1 MTDTE
6 QGIIIMSLHINIILL
21 TIIVDQLTVE
31 DVNKGYMD
39 GELLGPDVRVALLG
53 AEGSGKT
60 CLSHTLVGKDFQDTK
75 PTEGADHMEIV
86 VESTTDWRPLTHEE
100 KLRDLDKQKCL
111 ESMSSA
117 VKRTKCRRAVSSP
130 SVSVAVSISSSVL
143 QVSSTVVTPTPPV
156 YPTPLV
162 SSHMMLTSIS
172 SSLPLSSDSV
182 SYSPAMYSTS
192 SFSTN
197 SNTSHLYQ
205 GFDPSIFLNS
215 PLSSDSVSYSP
226 AMYSTSSF
234 STNSNTSHLYQGFD
248 PSIFLNSPLSS
259 DSVSYSPAMYSTS
272 SFSTN
277 SNTSHLYQGFD
288 PSMFL
293 NSPSSSSISQPCQ
306 TIPSKRQKI
315 SLENASPLPDVK
327 DSPFVS
333 VHTFENLK
341 AFKES
346 YDPKKKYV
354 NIWDFAG
361 QQVFQHTHGIFV
373 SEEVVCLIVFDAGL
387 ALDELPERR
396 YPNDRT
402 PRRTVLETICYWMEL
417 ISCRVSKRSTS
428 DSDLSILLPTFIL
441 VGTHTDKLSYDIY
454 IARDVCFEIFVPMF
468 KKELIGKPFSDHIAG
483 SKNNQLFEKGS
494 PSLFFICNKQWSRDS
509 VVVNALKETVMQA
522 ASITRKTRPTC
533 YVEIERKLML
543 LSSQDQVG
551 IIGFDEITKVAK
563 SCGLSTDKEGL
574 LKMTQYFHHKGA
586 LLHFHSVPSLS
597 NIIILSPNWLTKLL
611 TYVLTSLTCQPTHP
625 VLAKYAESR
634 HNEGLL
640 EEELIHWS
648 VEQFNKSESHCN
660 RIMANLRGLP
670 IIELFTKFQL
680 IVDVTQS
687 SIADHRPRGDGK
699 RLFLVPHL
707 LPFEEIL
714 PSKDFCF
721 KILYNFPAHFIPDN
735 LVDQL
740 IVKCAQW
747 NNDRHYDLIR

>member
-1 MTDTE
+1 MADRE
-6 QGIIIMSLHINIILL
+6 KGIIIMPLHVNIILL
-21 TIIVDQLTVE
+21 TITVDQLTVE

-75 PTEGADHMEIV
+75 PTEGTDHMEIV

-117 VKRTKCRRAVSSP
+117 VKITKSQQPAVSSTP
-130 SVSVAVSISSSVL
+130 VSISSSSSSLKLESSML
-143 QVSSTVVTPTPPV
+143 QVSSTVVTPTPV
-156 YPTPLV
+156 AYPIPAV
-162 SSHMMLTSIS
+162 SSHTVLNSIS
-172 SSLPLSSDSV
+172 SSLPSSSNSA
-182 SYSPAMYSTS
+182 SYNPAVYST
-192 SFSTN
+192 STN
-197 SNTSHLYQ
+197 SNTS
-205 GFDPSIFLNS
+205 
-215 PLSSDSVSYSP
+215 
-226 AMYSTSSF
+226 
-234 STNSNTSHLYQGFD
+234 
-248 PSIFLNSPLSS
+248 
-259 DSVSYSPAMYSTS
+259 
-272 SFSTN
+272 
-277 SNTSHLYQGFD
+277 QGFD

-293 NSPSSSSISQPCQ
+293 NSPSSSSISQHCPA
-306 TIPSKRQKI
+306 KRQKL
-315 SLENASPLPDVK
+315 SSMNDLQLPDVK

-333 VHTFENLK
+333 VRTIENLK

-346 YDPKKKYV
+346 YNPKKKYV

-396 YPNDRT
+396 YPNDHT

-441 VGTHTDKLSYDIY
+441 VGTHTDKLSLDMY
-454 IARDVCFEIFVPMF
+454 IAQALCF
-468 KKELIGKPFSDHIAG
+468 KKFLPIFRSELVGKPFSDHIAG
-483 SKNNQLFEKGS
+483 SKNNQLFEEGS
-494 PSLFFICNKQWSRDS
+494 PSLFFICNKQRDS
-509 VVVNALKETVMQA
+509 MVVKAIRETVMQA
-522 ASITRKTRPTC
+522 ASITRKTRPTR

-551 IIGFDEITKVAK
+551 VIGFDEITKVAK
-563 SCGLSTDKEGL
+563 SCGLSTDKDEL
-574 LKMTQYFHHKGA
+574 LKMTQYFHHKGT
-586 LLHFHSVPSLS
+586 LLHFHNVPSLFS
-597 NIIILSPNWLTKLL
+597 TIILSPHWLTKLL
-611 TYVLTSLTCQPTHP
+611 TYVLTNLTCQPTDP
-625 VLAKYAESR
+625 VLATYAKSR
-634 HNEGLL
+634 QNNGLL
-640 EEELIHWS
+640 EEELIHWT
-648 VEQFNKSESHCN
+648 VEQFNKSQSDCN

-670 IIELFTKFQL
+670 IIDLFIKFQL
-680 IVDVTQS
+680 IVDVTKS
-687 SIADHRPRGDGK
+687 SIADYRPRGDGK

-714 PSKDFCF
+714 PSENFCF
-721 KILYNFPAHFIPDN
+721 KILYKFPAHFIPDN

-740 IVKCAQW
+740 IVKCTQW
-747 NNDRHYDLIR
+747 NNDRHYDLTR

>member
-1 MTDTE
+1 
-6 QGIIIMSLHINIILL
+6 MSLHINIILL
-21 TIIVDQLTVE
+21 TITVDQLTVE

-117 VKRTKCRRAVSSP
+117 VKRTKCRRAVVSSTP
-130 SVSVAVSISSSVL
+130 VNMAVSISSSVL
-143 QVSSTVVTPTPPV
+143 QVSSTVVTPSTPPV

-172 SSLPLSSDSV
+172 SSLPLFSDSV

-197 SNTSHLYQ
+197 
-205 GFDPSIFLNS
+205 P
-215 PLSSDSVSYSP
+215 
-226 AMYSTSSF
+226 
-234 STNSNTSHLYQGFD
+234 
-248 PSIFLNSPLSS
+248 
-259 DSVSYSPAMYSTS
+259 
-272 SFSTN
+272 
-277 SNTSHLYQGFD
+277 NTSHLYQGFD

-306 TIPSKRQKI
+306 TIPAKRQKL
-315 SLENASPLPDVK
+315 SSENASPLPDVK
-327 DSPFVS
+327 DSSFVS
-333 VHTFENLK
+333 VHTFESLK

-402 PRRTVLETICYWMEL
+402 PRRSVLETICYWMEL

-441 VGTHTDKLSYDIY
+441 VGTHTDKLCYDIY

-483 SKNNQLFEKGS
+483 SKNNRLFEKGS

-586 LLHFHSVPSLS
+586 LLHFHNVPSLS
-597 NIIILSPNWLTKLL
+597 NIIILSPHWLTKLL
-611 TYVLTSLTCQPTHP
+611 TYILTSLTCQPTHP

-634 HNEGLL
+634 QNEGLL

-648 VEQFNKSESHCN
+648 VEQFNKSESDCN

-747 NNDRHYDLIR
+747 NNNRHYDLIR

>member
-1 MTDTE
+1 MP
-6 QGIIIMSLHINIILL
+6 LHINIILL
-21 TIIVDQLTVE
+21 IITVDQLTVE

-86 VESTTDWRPLTHEE
+86 VESTTDWRPLTYEE
-100 KLRDLDKQKCL
+100 KLKDLDRQKCL

-117 VKRTKCRRAVSSP
+117 VKKTKSQQPAVSSTP
-130 SVSVAVSISSSVL
+130 VSMTISTSSLKFESSML
-143 QVSSTVVTPTPPV
+143 QGSSTVVTPSTPVV
-156 YPTPLV
+156 YPIPAV
-162 SSHMMLTSIS
+162 SSHTVVNSIS
-172 SSLPLSSDSV
+172 SSLPLSANSA
-182 SYSPAMYSTS
+182 SYNPAVYSTS

-197 SNTSHLYQ
+197 SNTSQ
-205 GFDPSIFLNS
+205 S
-215 PLSSDSVSYSP
+215 
-226 AMYSTSSF
+226 
-234 STNSNTSHLYQGFD
+234 
-248 PSIFLNSPLSS
+248 
-259 DSVSYSPAMYSTS
+259 
-272 SFSTN
+272 
-277 SNTSHLYQGFD
+277 FD

-293 NSPSSSSISQPCQ
+293 NSPSSSSISQHCPA
-306 TIPSKRQKI
+306 KRQKL
-315 SLENASPLPDVK
+315 SSMNDLQLPDVK

-333 VHTFENLK
+333 VRTIENLK

-346 YDPKKKYV
+346 YNPKKKYV

-417 ISCRVSKRSTS
+417 ISCRVSKPSTS

-441 VGTHTDKLSYDIY
+441 VGTHTDKLSLNIY
-454 IARDVCFEIFVPMF
+454 IAQDLCF
-468 KKELIGKPFSDHIAG
+468 KKFLPIFRSELVGKPFSDHIAG
-483 SKNNQLFEKGS
+483 SKNNQLFEVGS
-494 PSLFFICNKQWSRDS
+494 PSLFFICNKQRDS
-509 VVVNALKETVMQA
+509 VVVKAIRETVMQA
-522 ASITRKTRPTC
+522 ASITRKTRPTR

-551 IIGFDEITKVAK
+551 VVGFDEIAKVAK
-563 SCGLSTDKEGL
+563 SCGLSTDKDEL
-574 LKMTQYFHHKGA
+574 LKMTQYFHHKGT
-586 LLHFHSVPSLS
+586 LLHFHNVPSLFS
-597 NIIILSPNWLTKLL
+597 TIILSPHWLTKLL
-611 TYVLTSLTCQPTHP
+611 TYILTSLACQPTHP
-625 VLAKYAESR
+625 PLAIYAEKR
-634 HNEGLL
+634 QNEGLL
-640 EEELIHWS
+640 EEELIHWT
-648 VEQFNKSESHCN
+648 VEQFNKSESDCN
-660 RIMANLRGLP
+660 RIIANLRGLP

-687 SIADHRPRGDGK
+687 SIADYRRRGDGK

-707 LPFEEIL
+707 LPFEEVL
-714 PSKDFCF
+714 PSKNFSF
-721 KILYNFPAHFIPDN
+721 KILYKFPAHFIPDN

-747 NNDRHYDLIR
+747 NNDRDYDLIR

>member
-6 QGIIIMSLHINIILL
+6 QGIIIMSLYINSILL
-21 TIIVDQLTVE
+21 TLTVDQLTVE

-117 VKRTKCRRAVSSP
+117 VKKTKSQQPAVSSTP
-130 SVSVAVSISSSVL
+130 VSMTISNSSLKLESSML
-143 QVSSTVVTPTPPV
+143 QVSSTVVTPSTPAV
-156 YPTPLV
+156 YPIPAV
-162 SSHMMLTSIS
+162 SSHTVLNSIS
-172 SSLPLSSDSV
+172 SSLPLSSNSA
-182 SYSPAMYSTS
+182 SYNPAVYSTS

-197 SNTSHLYQ
+197 SNTS
-205 GFDPSIFLNS
+205 
-215 PLSSDSVSYSP
+215 
-226 AMYSTSSF
+226 
-234 STNSNTSHLYQGFD
+234 
-248 PSIFLNSPLSS
+248 
-259 DSVSYSPAMYSTS
+259 
-272 SFSTN
+272 
-277 SNTSHLYQGFD
+277 QGFD

-293 NSPSSSSISQPCQ
+293 NSPSSSSISQHCPA
-306 TIPSKRQKI
+306 KRQKL
-315 SLENASPLPDVK
+315 SSMNDLQLPDVK

-333 VHTFENLK
+333 VRTIENLK

-346 YDPKKKYV
+346 YNPKKKYV

-441 VGTHTDKLSYDIY
+441 VGTHTDKLSLNIY
-454 IARDVCFEIFVPMF
+454 IAQDLCF
-468 KKELIGKPFSDHIAG
+468 KKFLPIFKSELVGKPFSDHIAG
-483 SKNNQLFEKGS
+483 SKNNQLFEEGS
-494 PSLFFICNKQWSRDS
+494 PSLFFICNKQRDS
-509 VVVNALKETVMQA
+509 MVVKAIRETVMQA
-522 ASITRKTRPTC
+522 ASITRKTRPTR

-543 LSSQDQVG
+543 LSSQEQVG
-551 IIGFDEITKVAK
+551 VIGFDEIAKVAK
-563 SCGLSTDKEGL
+563 SCGLSTDKDEL
-574 LKMTQYFHHKGA
+574 LKMTQYFHHKGT
-586 LLHFHSVPSLS
+586 LLHFHNVPSLFS
-597 NIIILSPNWLTKLL
+597 TIILSPHWLTKLL
-611 TYVLTSLTCQPTHP
+611 TCVLTNLTCQPAHP
-625 VLAKYAESR
+625 VLAKYAER
-634 HNEGLL
+634 RQNEGLL
-640 EEELIHWS
+640 EEELIHWT
-648 VEQFNKSESHCN
+648 VEQFNKSESDCN

-670 IIELFTKFQL
+670 LIELFTKFQL

-687 SIADHRPRGDGK
+687 SIADHRPSSDGE

-707 LPFEEIL
+707 LPFEEAL

-721 KILYNFPAHFIPDN
+721 KILYNFAAHFIPDN

>member
-1 MTDTE
+1 
-6 QGIIIMSLHINIILL
+6 
-21 TIIVDQLTVE
+21 
-31 DVNKGYMD
+31 MD

-86 VESTTDWRPLTHEE
+86 VESTTNWRPLTHEE

-117 VKRTKCRRAVSSP
+117 VKKTKFRRAAASST
-130 SVSVAVSISSSVL
+130 SVSMALSTSSLKLESSVL
-143 QVSSTVVTPTPPV
+143 QVSSTVVTPSTPPV
-156 YPTPLV
+156 YPTPAA

-172 SSLPLSSDSV
+172 SSLPLFSDSV
-182 SYSPAMYSTS
+182 SYNPAVYSTS
-192 SFSTN
+192 SFS
-197 SNTSHLYQ
+197 
-205 GFDPSIFLNS
+205 
-215 PLSSDSVSYSP
+215 
-226 AMYSTSSF
+226 M
-234 STNSNTSHLYQGFD
+234 
-248 PSIFLNSPLSS
+248 
-259 DSVSYSPAMYSTS
+259 
-272 SFSTN
+272 N

-293 NSPSSSSISQPCQ
+293 NSPSSSSVSQPCQ
-306 TIPSKRQKI
+306 TIPAKRQKV
-315 SLENASPLPDVK
+315 SSENVLPIPDVK

-333 VHTFENLK
+333 VYTFENLK

-402 PRRTVLETICYWMEL
+402 PRRTVLQTICYWMEL

-468 KKELIGKPFSDHIAG
+468 KKELIGKPFSNHIAG

-522 ASITRKTRPTC
+522 ASITRKTRPTR

-586 LLHFHSVPSLS
+586 LLHFHNVPSLS
-597 NIIILSPNWLTKLL
+597 NIIILSPHWLTKLL
-611 TYVLTSLTCQPTHP
+611 TYILTSLTCQPTHP

-634 HNEGLL
+634 QNEGLL

-648 VEQFNKSESHCN
+648 VEQFNKSESDCN

-687 SIADHRPRGDGK
+687 SIADYRPRGDGK

-707 LPFEEIL
+707 LPFEEVL

-747 NNDRHYDLIR
+747 NNDHHYDLIR

>member
-1 MTDTE
+1 M
-6 QGIIIMSLHINIILL
+6 LLLINIILL

-117 VKRTKCRRAVSSP
+117 AKRMKSRPAVSSTP
-130 SVSVAVSISSSVL
+130 VSMAASTSSLLLESSVL
-143 QVSSTVVTPTPPV
+143 HASSTVVSFAPTPAV
-156 YPTPLV
+156 SNHSTP
-162 SSHMMLTSIS
+162 SYSTDIS
-172 SSLPLSSDSV
+172 SSLPISTLSSSSA
-182 SYSPAMYSTS
+182 SYDPAVYSTS
-192 SFSTN
+192 ANSTA
-197 SNTSHLYQ
+197 SSLYH
-205 GFDPSIFLNS
+205 GFD
-215 PLSSDSVSYSP
+215 LSR
-226 AMYSTSSF
+226 
-234 STNSNTSHLYQGFD
+234 
-248 PSIFLNSPLSS
+248 
-259 DSVSYSPAMYSTS
+259 
-272 SFSTN
+272 
-277 SNTSHLYQGFD
+277 
-288 PSMFL
+288 
-293 NSPSSSSISQPCQ
+293 SSSSSQHFP
-306 TIPSKRQKI
+306 TLPAKRQKL
-315 SLENASPLPDVK
+315 SSESVLNLPGIK

-333 VHTFENLK
+333 VHAIENLK

-346 YDPKKKYV
+346 YNPKKKYV

-396 YPNDRT
+396 YSNDRT

-417 ISCRVSKRSTS
+417 ISCRVSKPSTS

-441 VGTHTDKLSYDIY
+441 VGTHTDKLSCFIY
-454 IARDVCFEIFVPMF
+454 LAQDLCFKKFLPIF
-468 KKELIGKPFSDHIAG
+468 KKELVGKPFSDHIAG
-483 SKNNQLFEKGS
+483 SKNNQLFEEGS
-494 PSLFFICNKQWSRDS
+494 PSLYFICNRQRDS
-509 VVVNALKETVMQA
+509 VVVNALKETVTQA
-522 ASITRKTRPTC
+522 ASITRKTRPTR

-543 LSSQDQVG
+543 LSSQEQLGV
-551 IIGFDEITKVAK
+551 IAFNEISKVAE

-586 LLHFHSVPSLS
+586 LLHFHNVPSLS
-597 NIIILSPNWLTKLL
+597 NTIILSPDWLTKLL

-625 VLAKYAESR
+625 VLAKYAER
-634 HNEGLL
+634 RQNEGLL
-640 EEELIHWS
+640 EEELIHWT
-648 VEQFNKSESHCN
+648 VKQFNKSEKYSNH
-660 RIMANLRGLP
+660 IVAGLGGLP

-687 SIADHRPRGDGK
+687 SIAGHRSRGDGE

-707 LPFEEIL
+707 LPFEEYS
-714 PSKDFCF
+714 PSKSFCY

-747 NNDRHYDLIR
+747 NNDHDYDLIR

>member
-1 MTDTE
+1 MTGTE
-6 QGIIIMSLHINIILL
+6 QGIIIMPLHINIILL

-60 CLSHTLVGKDFQDTK
+60 CLCHTLVGKDFQDTK

-117 VKRTKCRRAVSSP
+117 AKRMKSRSAVSSTP
-130 SVSVAVSISSSVL
+130 DSMAASTSSLLLESSIL
-143 QVSSTVVTPTPPV
+143 QGSSTVVSSTPTPA
-156 YPTPLV
+156 V
-162 SSHMMLTSIS
+162 SNHSVPSYSTDIS
-172 SSLPLSSDSV
+172 SSLPISTLSSSSA
-182 SYSPAMYSTS
+182 SYDPAVYSTS
-192 SFSTN
+192 VNSTA
-197 SNTSHLYQ
+197 SSLYH
-205 GFDPSIFLNS
+205 GFDLSRSSNS
-215 PLSSDSVSYSP
+215 SQHSP
-226 AMYSTSSF
+226 T
-234 STNSNTSHLYQGFD
+234 L
-248 PSIFLNSPLSS
+248 
-259 DSVSYSPAMYSTS
+259 PA
-272 SFSTN
+272 
-277 SNTSHLYQGFD
+277 
-288 PSMFL
+288 
-293 NSPSSSSISQPCQ
+293 
-306 TIPSKRQKI
+306 KRQKL
-315 SLENASPLPDVK
+315 SSESVLNLPGIK

-333 VHTFENLK
+333 VHAIENLK

-346 YDPKKKYV
+346 YNPKKKYV

-396 YPNDRT
+396 CSNDRT

-417 ISCRVSKRSTS
+417 ISCRVSKPSTS

-441 VGTHTDKLSYDIY
+441 VGTHTDILSLDIY
-454 IARDVCFEIFVPMF
+454 EAQDLCFQKFLPIF
-468 KKELIGKPFSDHIAG
+468 KKELFGKPFSNHIAG
-483 SKNNQLFEKGS
+483 SKNNQLFEEGS
-494 PSLFFICNKQWSRDS
+494 PSLYFICNKQRDPI
-509 VVVNALKETVMQA
+509 VVKALKETVMQA
-522 ASITRKTRPTC
+522 ASITRKTRPTR

-543 LSSQDQVG
+543 LYSEEQ
-551 IIGFDEITKVAK
+551 IGVITFNEISKVAE
-563 SCGLSTDKEGL
+563 SCGLSTDKERL

-586 LLHFHSVPSLS
+586 LLHFQNVPSLS
-597 NIIILSPNWLTKLL
+597 NTIILSPRWLTKLL
-611 TYVLTSLTCQPTHP
+611 TYVLTSLTCQPTHL
-625 VLAKYAESR
+625 VLAKYAER
-634 HNEGLL
+634 RQNEGLL
-640 EEELIHWS
+640 EEELIHWT
-648 VEQFNKSESHCN
+648 VEQFNKSESDCN
-660 RIMANLRGLP
+660 RIMATLRGLP

-687 SIADHRPRGDGK
+687 SIAGHRSRGDGK

-707 LPFEEIL
+707 LPFEAVL
-714 PSKDFCF
+714 PSKNFSF
-721 KILYNFPAHFIPDN
+721 KIFYKFPAHFIPDN

-747 NNDRHYDLIR
+747 NNGHHYDLIR